1 VGANT
6 ERTFRK
12 GGSISEGGHMRIR
25 RSFLSREDE
34 KTFKNWQLEVL
45 TFYLCISGL
54 IAVSIVISSLITS
67 VHQYAAR

>member
-1 VGANT
+1 
-6 ERTFRK
+6 
-12 GGSISEGGHMRIR
+12 MRIR

-34 KTFKNWQLEVL
+34 KTFKNWQLGVL

-67 VHQYAAR
+67 VPQYAAR